1 MLLFSSIDIVDNK
14 SKRHILNI
22 QILTRQLDI
31 VNGKNNKKTT
41 TTKKR
46 KLHHFTEMATY
57 TIIFALHRVF
67 PLFLLFVLILLHL
80 GRFRGKNM
88 FNIPKVLLFQLTL
101 SFKMFEN

>member
-14 SKRHILNI
+14 SNRHILNI

-31 VNGKNNKKTT
+31 VKGKKKKKK
-41 TTKKR
+41 KKR

-57 TIIFALHRVF
+57 YTIIFALHWVF
-67 PLFLLFVLILLHL
+67 PLLLLFVLILLHL

-88 FNIPKVLLFQLTL
+88 LNKYT
-101 SFKMFEN
+101 

>member
-31 VNGKNNKKTT
+31 VNGKKEKK
-41 TTKKR
+41 
-46 KLHHFTEMATY
+46 KLHNFTEMATY
-57 TIIFALHRVF
+57 TIIFALHWVF
-67 PLFLLFVLILLHL
+67 PLLLLFVLILLHL

-88 FNIPKVLLFQLTL
+88 LNIPKVLLFQLTL
-101 SFKMFEN
+101 GFKMFICNWTIM